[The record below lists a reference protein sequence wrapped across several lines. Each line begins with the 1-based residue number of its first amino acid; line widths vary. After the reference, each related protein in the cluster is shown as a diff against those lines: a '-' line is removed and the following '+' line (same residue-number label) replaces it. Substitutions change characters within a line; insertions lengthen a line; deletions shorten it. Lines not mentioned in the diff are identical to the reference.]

1 MDNASYH
8 KSRPLGTPNPNKMKK
23 LDILIFLDVTAIE
36 ARVMLRDNICNNTQ
50 MDVVQAAD
58 RHGHK
63 VIFTPPHYSDLQT
76 IELIWAHIKGN
87 VARKYSMETNLNAA
101 KQRLDMEFEKL
112 NSSKGSLLVQKI
124 VSHVDDRIKELEQEI
139 REED

>member
-1 MDNASYH
+1 MIIMDNASYH

-76 IELIWAHIKGN
+76 IELI
-87 VARKYSMETNLNAA
+87 
-101 KQRLDMEFEKL
+101 
-112 NSSKGSLLVQKI
+112 
-124 VSHVDDRIKELEQEI
+124 
-139 REED
+139 